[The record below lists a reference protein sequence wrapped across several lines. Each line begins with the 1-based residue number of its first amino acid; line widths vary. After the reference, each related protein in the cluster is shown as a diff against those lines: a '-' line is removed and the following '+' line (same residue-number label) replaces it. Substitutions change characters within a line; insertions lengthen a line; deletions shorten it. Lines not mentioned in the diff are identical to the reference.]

1 MLGFGQP
8 IYPETGS
15 NLIVTSMGGTITFV
29 SSYLAVD
36 EHPCTKLA
44 KLANHH
50 LNRDLETAP
59 QQQLSSNSSPGPTGR
74 PAAVS
79 AHNKTV
85 QEIRLS
91 FRRLEVMYRG
101 CQIVNRIFY

>member
-1 MLGFGQP
+1 M
-8 IYPETGS
+8 EGS
-15 NLIVTSMGGTITFV
+15 ITFV
-29 SSYLAVD
+29 YLAVD
-36 EHPCTKLA
+36 QHPCTKLG
-44 KLANHH
+44 NHRP
-50 LNRDLETAP
+50 NRDLETAP
-59 QQQLSSNSSPGPTGR
+59 QQRLSSNSSPGPTGR